1 MVANVSTTVSPCAGN
16 PSLKVD
22 SVRALP
28 LVRVH
33 TRREKTDT
41 ATSTLRFSQSGE
53 DLQRLPSSTA
63 ADVLRALPAVWVRNL
78 GGYGTATTVGT
89 RGLSATHT
97 AVMVDGFPLGDAESG
112 TVDVARFAPL
122 QLEGLLIEIGRASCR
137 ERVFRAV

>member
-1 MVANVSTTVSPCAGN
+1 MVANVSTIVSPCAGN

-22 SVRALP
+22 SLRALP

-41 ATSTLRFSQSGE
+41 ETPTLRFSQSGE
-53 DLQRLPSSTA
+53 ALQRLPSSTA
-63 ADVLRALPAVWVRNL
+63 ADVLRALPAVWVRSL

-112 TVDVARFAPL
+112 TVDVARFAPH
-122 QLEGLLIEIGRASCR
+122 QT
-137 ERVFRAV
+137 